1 MKELV
6 IIFSAPSGTG
16 KSTVINHLLTC
27 DLGLEFSISATSRS
41 PRGKEK
47 NGVEYYFLSQKEF
60 EEKIDNQEFIEYE
73 EVYSGTYYGTLRSE
87 IGRITN
93 KNNVVIFDVDV
104 MGGINL
110 KKLFGENALAIFMVP
125 PSIEE
130 LRNRLKIRNTDSD
143 EMIEKRVGKAS
154 YEMGFSDQF
163 DIVIVNE
170 KINETKQQ
178 TEKIIRDFIEKN
190 RSEI

>member
-73 EVYSGTYYGTLRSE
+73 EVYDGTYYGTLRCE
-87 IGRITN
+87 IERITN

-104 MGGINL
+104 IGGINL
-110 KKLFGENALAIFMVP
+110 KKLFRENALAIFMVP